1 LLAELP
7 VLLRDATKRH
17 NALLLVNKKA
27 STIVAIR
34 KAAALAA
41 EAGYGH
47 GIDERKSLLCCW
59 LNCRC
64 CCATLPNVTTLYC

>member
-1 LLAELP
+1 VLLAELP

-41 EAGYGH
+41 EA
-47 GIDERKSLLCCW
+47 
-59 LNCRC
+59 
-64 CCATLPNVTTLYC
+64 ATKATEAATKAAEAAALAADDTDR